1 MPPSNENSSGDKV
14 RTCWSKLA
22 EIATFAAA
30 ILFAMIFTAPR
41 TLAQGFV
48 QGIGQAAKTKITS
61 SLKKTP
67 EQDALDQYLARAR
80 MWSASYTPTTG
91 SLWNPNGALADIG
104 SDTKARN
111 LGDMITIQLVEVTTA
126 SQQGAVQTQRT
137 LSASSNISALFG
149 VPGARSAMQNIF
161 SPNSSQNLNGKGQ
174 ATLQTSFS
182 TTLTG
187 NVVEVLP
194 NGYMVIQAARD
205 INVSNQK
212 QTMTLRGIVR
222 RADISPADVVLSSAI
237 SQMEV
242 SLQGKGVISE
252 GTRPPNVVVRFLLR
266 VLGF

>member
-1 MPPSNENSSGDKV
+1 M
-14 RTCWSKLA
+14 
-22 EIATFAAA
+22 
-30 ILFAMIFTAPR
+30 LFR
-41 TLAQGFV
+41 
-48 QGIGQAAKTKITS
+48 S
-61 SLKKTP
+61 
-67 EQDALDQYLARAR
+67 
-80 MWSASYTPTTG
+80 
-91 SLWNPNGALADIG
+91 
-104 SDTKARN
+104 
-111 LGDMITIQLVEVTTA
+111 
-126 SQQGAVQTQRT
+126 QTQRS

-149 VPGARSAMQNIF
+149 VPGAHSALQNIF

-187 NVVEVLP
+187 NVVDLLP

-222 RADISPADVVLSSAI
+222 RADISPTNVVLSSAI

>member
-1 MPPSNENSSGDKV
+1 MLPSNEVATGIELRKRWSGLG
-14 RTCWSKLA
+14 RFA
-22 EIATFAAA
+22 AMAAA
-30 ILFAMIFTAPR
+30 IIAAMMLSAPR
-41 TLAQGFV
+41 ILAQGLV
-48 QGIGQAAKTKITS
+48 QGISQAAKSKIKS

-91 SLWNPNGALADIG
+91 SLWNPNGLLADIG
-104 SDTKARN
+104 SDTKAHN

-187 NVVEVLP
+187 NVVELLP
-194 NGYMVIQAARD
+194 NGYMVIEAARD

-212 QTMTLRGIVR
+212 QTMILRGIVR
-222 RADISPADVVLSSAI
+222 RADVSPTNVVLSSAI

>member
-1 MPPSNENSSGDKV
+1 MLQRKQSARGVQRRTV
-14 RTCWSKLA
+14 RGACMRISYVA
-22 EIATFAAA
+22 AAA
-30 ILFAMIFTAPR
+30 IFALILSAPR
-41 TLAQGFV
+41 ASAQSLVEGV
-48 QGIGQAAKTKITS
+48 DRAAKSKIKN

-67 EQDALDQYLARAR
+67 EQDSLDQYLARAR
-80 MWSASYTPTTG
+80 MWSSSYTPTTG
-91 SLWNPNGALADIG
+91 SLWNPEGPLADIG

-126 SQQGAVQTQRT
+126 SQQGAVQTQRS

-187 NVVEVLP
+187 NVVELLP

-222 RADISPADVVLSSAI
+222 RSDISPTNVVLSSAI

-266 VLGF
+266 ILGF

>member
-1 MPPSNENSSGDKV
+1 MLPSIEISTGIKARAG
-14 RTCWSKLA
+14 RTG
-22 EIATFAAA
+22 FAGMAMVVA
-30 ILFAMIFTAPR
+30 VILFAMIFNAPQIS
-41 TLAQGFV
+41 AQGFV
-48 QGIGQAAKTKITS
+48 QGIGQAAKSKIKS
-61 SLKKTP
+61 SMKKSP

-104 SDTKARN
+104 ADTKAHN

-187 NVVEVLP
+187 NVVELLP
-194 NGYMVIQAARD
+194 NGYLVIQAARD

-222 RADISPADVVLSSAI
+222 RADVSPTNVVLSSAI

>member
-1 MPPSNENSSGDKV
+1 MLPSNEVSTGIELRKRWSGLG
-14 RTCWSKLA
+14 RFA
-22 EIATFAAA
+22 AMAAA
-30 ILFAMIFTAPR
+30 IIAAMMLSAPR
-41 TLAQGFV
+41 ILAQGLV
-48 QGIGQAAKTKITS
+48 QGISQAAKSKIKS

-91 SLWNPNGALADIG
+91 SLWNPNGLLADIG
-104 SDTKARN
+104 SDTKAHN

-187 NVVEVLP
+187 NVVELLP
-194 NGYMVIQAARD
+194 NGYMVIEAARD

-212 QTMTLRGIVR
+212 QTMILRGIVR
-222 RADISPADVVLSSAI
+222 RADVSPTNVVLSSAI

>member
-1 MPPSNENSSGDKV
+1 MLPSNEISSGTKV
-14 RTCWSKLA
+14 REGRSGVPSVAVL
-22 EIATFAAA
+22 AAA
-30 ILFAMIFTAPR
+30 IFFAMIFSAPR
-41 TLAQGFV
+41 TVAQGFV
-48 QGIGQAAKTKITS
+48 QGIGQATKSKIKS

-80 MWSASYTPTTG
+80 MWYGNYTPTTG
-91 SLWNPNGALADIG
+91 SLWNPNGPLADIG
-104 SDTKARN
+104 SDTKAHN

-149 VPGARSAMQNIF
+149 VPGARSALQNIF

-187 NVVEVLP
+187 NVVELLP

-222 RADISPADVVLSSAI
+222 RADISPTNVVLSSAI